1 MCYGALDESK
11 ESYNLD
17 ELFDLQADFCTNFG
31 NAIRLKILFL
41 LSGREM
47 SVGVIAEKLGV
58 SMSNISQHLRLMKD
72 RRIIASRKDGQRIF
86 YRITNEKF
94 IQGPSIVRS
103 GIIEIYGLDR
113 EKIQQALSSFS

>member
-1 MCYGALDESK
+1 MCYGALNESK

-17 ELFDLQADFCTNFG
+17 ELFNLQADFCTNFG

-41 LSGREM
+41 LSGGEK
-47 SVGVIAEKLGV
+47 SVGSIAEKLGV

-72 RRIIASRKDGQRIF
+72 RRIITSRKDGQRIF

-113 EKIQQALSSFS
+113 EKIKQALSSLS

>member
-1 MCYGALDESK
+1 MSYSALDESK

-17 ELFDLQADFCTNFG
+17 ELFDLQADFCSNFG

-41 LSGREM
+41 LSGGEK
-47 SVGVIAEKLGV
+47 SVGAISEKLGV

-72 RRIIASRKDGQRIF
+72 RRIITSRKDGQRIF

-94 IQGPSIVRS
+94 VQGPSIVRS
-103 GIIEIYGLDR
+103 GIIEIYGLNR
-113 EKIQQALSSFS
+113 EKVQKALSSFS